1 MDASS
6 FAFYR
11 STVARTPAQA
21 SCGHD
26 IKPGDTIGHNPRVRR
41 TKCANCWRTW
51 QQENAEAD
59 AYEFGLLD

>member
-1 MDASS
+1 MDRSS

-11 STVARTPAQA
+11 STVARAPAQA

-26 IKPGDTIGHNPRVRR
+26 IRPGDTIGHNRRLQR
-41 TKCANCWRTW
+41 TKCADCWRAW
-51 QQENAEAD
+51 RQENAEAD

>member
-11 STVARTPAQA
+11 SVVARTPAQA
-21 SCGHD
+21 SCGHA
-26 IKPGDTIGHNPRVRR
+26 IQAGEIIGHNRR
-41 TKCANCWRTW
+41 IQRTQCAECWRVW

-59 AYEFGLLD
+59 AYECGLLK

>member
-11 STVARTPAQA
+11 SAVARTPERA

-26 IKPGDTIGHNPRVRR
+26 IQAGEIIGHNPRVQR
-41 TKCANCWRTW
+41 TKCAECWRLW
-51 QQENAEAD
+51 QQENDEAN
-59 AYEFGLLD
+59 AYEFGLLN